1 MQPPQV
7 ILPPKLLIVDVGA
20 NIGASTVRFANQFPK
35 ASIFAIEPLRRNFE
49 RLSFNTIEYDN
60 ITALEYALGADN
72 RRVGIQDQSTIRSEW
87 QAQVHNDFNSN
98 SAEVEQIDMTTLLN
112 RYQIS
117 HIDLLKINVEGYET
131 EILKTFG
138 SWHRKV
144 EVIAIAIRSSV
155 NFESIGN
162 SMNSLFEFRPTSD
175 FCYHIAENRILWSFP
190 RVP

>member
-1 MQPPQV
+1 M
-7 ILPPKLLIVDVGA
+7 KYAVGA
-20 NIGASTVRFANQFPK
+20 N
-35 ASIFAIEPLRRNFE
+35 
-49 RLSFNTIEYDN
+49 
-60 ITALEYALGADN
+60 N
-72 RRVGIQDQSTIRSEW
+72 RRVGIKYQSTIGSEW
-87 QAQVHNDFNSN
+87 QAQVQNDFNSN
-98 SAEVEQIDMTTLLN
+98 SAEVEQIDVTTLLN
-112 RYQIS
+112 RHQIF

-138 SWHRKV
+138 SWYQRV
-144 EVIAIAIRSSV
+144 GVIAIAIRSSV